1 MCRTEPL
8 LRSQG
13 DDRISATTKS
23 LYKPCVPPPRHLDG
37 QGGVI
42 TFSENKQGSTGQ
54 TDTLE
59 TIWLERCVKR
69 EREKKIPKQC
79 HKHGRRGLPALAG
92 RGMRLSLLFL
102 LTLLFLCR
110 IINI

>member
-13 DDRISATTKS
+13 DDRISDTTKL

-69 EREKKIPKQC
+69 EREKKKNSKTTPYIIIAK
-79 HKHGRRGLPALAG
+79 AF
-92 RGMRLSLLFL
+92 SLWYNGAIRKKNYLGEG
-102 LTLLFLCR
+102 
-110 IINI
+110 